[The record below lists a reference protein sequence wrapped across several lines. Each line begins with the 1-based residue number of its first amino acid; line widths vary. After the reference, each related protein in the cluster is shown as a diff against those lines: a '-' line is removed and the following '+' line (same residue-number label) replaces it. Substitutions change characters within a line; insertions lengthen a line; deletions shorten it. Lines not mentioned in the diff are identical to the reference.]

1 MAPITPILPT
11 PALIQ
16 SAGLRVGW
24 LEKYRQEAPQ
34 RVISGLSVAGRDE
47 SNKIIASGDYGT
59 VDALVLDGWQSAI
72 AEQYR
77 NGLVS
82 ICSAETLFRKEWPLY
97 VISRQTGQTT
107 SG

>member
-1 MAPITPILPT
+1 THYADPSD
-11 PALIQ
+11 A
-16 SAGLRVGW
+16 SAYPKRQDCGVGW

-47 SNKIIASGDYGT
+47 SNKIITSGDYGT
-59 VDALVLDGWQSAI
+59 IDALALDGWQSAI

-82 ICSAETLFRKEWPLY
+82 ICSAETLFRK
-97 VISRQTGQTT
+97 
-107 SG
+107 